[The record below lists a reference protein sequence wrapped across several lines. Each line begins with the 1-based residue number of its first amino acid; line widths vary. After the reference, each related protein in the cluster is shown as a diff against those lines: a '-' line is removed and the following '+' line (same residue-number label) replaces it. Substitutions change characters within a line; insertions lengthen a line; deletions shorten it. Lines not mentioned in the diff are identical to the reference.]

1 MSNELL
7 RLVRERLPSP
17 NRPGKP
23 ISRSELADMVNDLL
37 FGPHRAAHS
46 GFNANYVG
54 KLERGEIR
62 WPGEEY
68 RAALRSVLG
77 VDSDEELGFYDP
89 RVRDADDMEVVHRRL
104 LLSGMESAIGA
115 GVVAAPMM
123 ELLTST
129 RNEDL
134 PRRVDR
140 EHIAN
145 VIEVAVIFEHWDNLR
160 GGAVVHCLADAELRR
175 LARLLSLDC
184 PSELRSD
191 LHAAMARLAGRVGFM
206 LFDAYEHKA
215 ARRRFA
221 FALQCSEI
229 GGDWHQ
235 RAMLL
240 SSMARQAIWCGRP
253 DDGLTLVEMGLVR
266 ADRLTDTEQAML
278 HTVRARALAK
288 LGLARVQEALAAVG
302 AADEAFSHS
311 NPEEDPP
318 WMRFYDAAQHHGDTA
333 HALYDIVLHTGLK
346 TQAKSRFAYSVQ
358 HHDPEYARSRAM
370 SRTKLAAL
378 TMLQGDPREAAV
390 IGEQALNDAGPVR
403 SRRAVEDLRTL
414 HRLAE
419 PHAGIAP
426 VSTLRARIEATVR
439 AAL

>member
-23 ISRSELADMVNDLL
+23 TSRSELADLVNDLL

-46 GFNANYVG
+46 GFSANYVG

-68 RAALRSVLG
+68 RAALRAVLG
-77 VDSDEELGFYDP
+77 VDSDEELGFYNP
-89 RVRDADDMEVVHRRL
+89 RARDADDMEGAQRRVLLAGLDSTIGTDVV
-104 LLSGMESAIGA
+104 G
-115 GVVAAPMM
+115 APMM
-123 ELLTST
+123 ELLAPT
-129 RNEDL
+129 RAEDL
-134 PRRVDR
+134 PRRVDS
-140 EHIAN
+140 EDVAH
-145 VIEVAVIFEHWDNLR
+145 VDEVAVIFEHWDNLR
-160 GGAVVHCLADAELRR
+160 GGAVVHRLADEELRR
-175 LARLLSLDC
+175 LARLLTLDC
-184 PSELRSD
+184 PPGLRGEL
-191 LHAAMARLAGRVGFM
+191 HTAMARLAGRVGFM
-206 LFDAYEHKA
+206 LFDACEHEE

-221 FALQCSEI
+221 FALQCAES
-229 GGDWHQ
+229 GGNWHQ

-240 SSMARQAIWCGRP
+240 SNMARQAIWCGRP

-288 LGLARVQEALAAVG
+288 LGPPRVQEALAAVG

-311 NPEEDPP
+311 SPDEDPP
-318 WMRFYDAAQHHGDTA
+318 WMRFYDTAQHHGDTA
-333 HALYDIVLHTGLK
+333 HALYDIALHGSLK
-346 TQAKSRFAYSVQ
+346 SQAKSRFAYSVQ
-358 HHDPEYARSRAM
+358 HHDPAYARSRAM

-378 TMLQGDPREAAV
+378 TMLQGDPREAVV
-390 IGEQALNDAGPVR
+390 IGEQALDDAGPVR

-414 HRLAE
+414 HRFAE
-419 PHAGIAP
+419 PHASLAP
-426 VSTLRARIEATVR
+426 VSALRARIEADVR